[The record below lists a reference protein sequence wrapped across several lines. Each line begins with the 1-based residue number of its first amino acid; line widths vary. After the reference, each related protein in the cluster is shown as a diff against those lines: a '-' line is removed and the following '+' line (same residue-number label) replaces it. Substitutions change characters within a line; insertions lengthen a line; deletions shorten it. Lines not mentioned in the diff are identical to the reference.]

1 MNGESG
7 NRAPDRRVR
16 PSLRWFAIVAFT
28 ILIPIAAHGLWDYIE
43 VRRLVREIEAIRA
56 KGEPVRERDAVGET
70 GRCRPKNRTRALTT
84 LPAGCSRLAAGRVG

>member
-16 PSLRWFAIVAFT
+16 SSLRWFAIVAFT

-56 KGEPVRERDAVGET
+56 KGEPVRERDAVGGT
-70 GRCRPKNRTRALTT
+70 GRVPSEEPHAGSYYLAGGMLALGSRP
-84 LPAGCSRLAAGRVG
+84 VG